1 MSLRGKS
8 KNGMILLFALM
19 IISLTLTSCSFS
31 NKNWIND
38 ATIYEVNLRQYTE
51 EGTFEAFREHLPRL
65 KELGVEVLWFMP
77 IHPISEVER
86 KGELGSYYA
95 VADYKAVNPEFGTM
109 EEFKALV
116 EECHDMGFKV
126 ILDWVAN
133 HTGWDNKWITEH
145 PEWYTQVNGEI
156 TIPPGTN
163 WTDVADLNYDNE
175 DMRQEMID
183 ALTFWVE
190 EADIDG
196 YRCDV
201 AGSVPVDFWEE
212 ARVALDKV
220 KPVFMLA
227 EDGSDYTLLDNAFD
241 ANYNWY
247 LLDSINKVAKGGR
260 ASSIRSDIRR
270 AVVAYPEGTFPM
282 NFVTNHDENSWNGT
296 TEERL
301 GDSRDL
307 MDALVFTAPGM
318 PLIYSGQEA
327 GLNKRLLFFDKDEI
341 DWSDLFKQDY
351 YEQLIDLK
359 KENEALWNGSAGGDL
374 SFIDTTEKSVLAYI
388 RTKGKNSVIF
398 MGNFTSQKTVFELK
412 SFDESGQYRNYF
424 TDEEITLGEGV
435 SLELKPWGYYIF
447 ILDNH

>member
-1 MSLRGKS
+1 MGLRGKNS
-8 KNGMILLFALM
+8 IRIIVLMTVITTFLLL
-19 IISLTLTSCSFS
+19 SLSL
-31 NKNWIND
+31 NKKTDWIDD

-51 EGTFEAFREHLPRL
+51 KGTFEAFREHLPRL

-77 IHPISEVER
+77 IHPISEVEK

-95 VADYKAVNPEFGTM
+95 VADYKEVNPEFGTM

-133 HTGWDNKWITEH
+133 HTGWDNQWITDH

-156 TIPPGTN
+156 TIPAGTN

-175 DMRQEMID
+175 EMRQEMID
-183 ALTFWVE
+183 ALVFWVE

-201 AGSVPVDFWEE
+201 AGSVPVDFWED

-227 EDGSDYTLLDNAFD
+227 EDGSNYSLLDNAFD

-247 LLDSINKVAKGGR
+247 LLDSINTVANGGR
-260 ASSIRSDIRR
+260 ASAIRSDIRR
-270 AVVAYPEGTFPM
+270 AAAVYPDGTFPM

-301 GDSRDL
+301 GTSRNL
-307 MDALVFTAPGM
+307 MDALVFTAPGI

-327 GLNKRLLFFDKDEI
+327 NLNKRLLFFDKDEI
-341 DWSDLFKQDY
+341 NWSDLSKQDY
-351 YEQLIDLK
+351 YERLIDLK
-359 KENEALWNGSAGGDL
+359 KENEALWNGSVGGDL
-374 SFIDTTEKSVLAYI
+374 TFIDTTEKSILAYV
-388 RTKGKNSVIF
+388 RTKDNNNVVFI
-398 MGNFTSQKTVFELK
+398 GNFIDQVTEFTLK

-424 TDEEITLGEGV
+424 TSEEVTLEEGIN
-435 SLELKPWGYYIF
+435 LELGPWAYYI
-447 ILDNH
+447 LVRD

>member
-1 MSLRGKS
+1 MTVITTFLLLSL
-8 KNGMILLFALM
+8 
-19 IISLTLTSCSFS
+19 SL
-31 NKNWIND
+31 NKKTDWIDD

-51 EGTFEAFREHLPRL
+51 KGTFEAFREHLPRL

-77 IHPISEVER
+77 IHPISEVEK

-95 VADYKAVNPEFGTM
+95 VADYKEVNPEFGTM

-133 HTGWDNKWITEH
+133 HTGWDNQWITDH

-156 TIPPGTN
+156 TIPAGTN

-175 DMRQEMID
+175 EMRQEMID
-183 ALTFWVE
+183 ALVFWVE

-201 AGSVPVDFWEE
+201 AGSVPVDFWED

-227 EDGSDYTLLDNAFD
+227 EDGSNYSLLDNAFD

-247 LLDSINKVAKGGR
+247 LLDSINTVANGGR
-260 ASSIRSDIRR
+260 ASAIRSDIRR
-270 AVVAYPEGTFPM
+270 AAAVYPDGTFPM

-301 GDSRDL
+301 GTSRNL
-307 MDALVFTAPGM
+307 MDALVFTAPGI

-327 GLNKRLLFFDKDEI
+327 NLNKRLLFFDKDEI
-341 DWSDLFKQDY
+341 NWSDLSKQDY
-351 YEQLIDLK
+351 YERLIDLK
-359 KENEALWNGSAGGDL
+359 KENEALWNGSVGGDL
-374 SFIDTTEKSVLAYI
+374 TFIDTTEKSILAYV
-388 RTKGKNSVIF
+388 RTKDNNNVVFI
-398 MGNFTSQKTVFELK
+398 GNFIDQVTEFTLK

-424 TDEEITLGEGV
+424 TSEEVTLEEGIN
-435 SLELKPWGYYIF
+435 LELGPWAYYI
-447 ILDNH
+447 LVRD